1 MKILLVCRIDNNDAL
16 MFTRHLAGDLRA
28 RGRDIIFDDE
38 TAAALGTVGIPLISA
53 SSDIV
58 VVVGGDG
65 TILRTVQRLD
75 HQIPLVGINWGEVG
89 FLADLE
95 PKKALDFLLNLP
107 DKFVIEKR
115 MRVTLSKDGEHL
127 GDALNEALIV
137 TARPAKMLRFSIMID
152 GVVAEQFRADG
163 LLISTPTGST
173 AYAMSAG
180 GPIVDP
186 RIHGIVLV
194 PLAPYM
200 LSSRPHVISSDRNI
214 RIKLESAKPADLVI
228 DGQRTIE
235 LGTDNILEVKKS
247 KEPALLIDAG
257 QNFFAKVDGK
267 LRHL

>member
-1 MKILLVCRIDNNDAL
+1 MKMLLISRIDNHDAL
-16 MFTRHLAGDLRA
+16 MFTRQLAGNLRA
-28 RGRDIIFDDE
+28 RGQEVIFDDE
-38 TAAALGTVGIPLISA
+38 TAAALDTSGVSLSSA
-53 SSDIV
+53 SSDLV

-65 TILRTVQRLD
+65 TILRSVQRMD
-75 HQIPLVGINWGEVG
+75 RQIPLVGINWGEVG

-95 PKKALDFLLNLP
+95 PKIALDFLLNLP
-107 DKFVIEKR
+107 EKFVIEKR
-115 MRVTLSKDGEHL
+115 MRVTLSMGGKRL

-137 TARPAKMLRFSIMID
+137 TARPAKMLRFSILID
-152 GVVAEQFRADG
+152 GEMAEQFRADG

-200 LSSRPHVISSDRNI
+200 LSSRPHVISSDRRI
-214 RIKLESAKPADLVI
+214 EIKLESAKPADLVI
-228 DGQRTIE
+228 DGQRTLE
-235 LGTDNILEVKKS
+235 LGTDNVLEVKQS
-247 KEPALLIDAG
+247 AQPALLIDAG

>member
-1 MKILLVCRIDNNDAL
+1 MKMHVVSRIDNREAL
-16 MFTRHLAGDLRA
+16 AFCRQLADDLRA
-28 RGRDIIFDDE
+28 EGHDVLFDDE
-38 TAAALGTVGIPLISA
+38 TGEYIGVKGVPLASA
-53 SSDIV
+53 SSDLV

-65 TILRTVQRLD
+65 TILRSVQRMD

-95 PKKALDFLLNLP
+95 PKKALAFLTCLP
-107 DKFVIEKR
+107 AQFPVEQR
-115 MRVTLSKDGEHL
+115 MRVAFRKDGKHL

-137 TARPAKMLRFSIMID
+137 TTRPAKMLRFSVLID
-152 GVVAEQFRADG
+152 GVMAEQFRADG

-186 RIHGIVLV
+186 RIQGIVLV

-200 LSSRPHVISSDRNI
+200 LSSRPHVISSDR
-214 RIKLESAKPADLVI
+214 RLEIKLESAKPADLVI

-235 LGTDNILEVKKS
+235 LGTDDVLEVKKS
-247 KEPALLIDAG
+247 PQPALLVDVG
-257 QNFFAKVDGK
+257 ENFFAKVDRK
-267 LRHL
+267 LRYL